1 MCISAPIYI
10 STLFFPLLV
19 FTLVFAKISSFT
31 LALARVIPP
40 FPFKIASCLADF
52 ISFLT
57 ITIPHCH
64 YGPYF
69 SRRAQLVDQCGCCS
83 QCSLISGE
91 FSYSGCLEDNH
102 SILVCHHWDT
112 LSLSVIIEMSF
123 LAFCASSFVWI
134 FPVRCTLFQPLQR
147 SWHFAFSYTKVS
159 VFYADS
165 LTRWVNFD

>member
-102 SILVCHHWDT
+102 SILVCHLWDE
-112 LSLSVIIEMSF
+112 LPSVLCLVIC
-123 LAFCASSFVWI
+123 LHASCVLHTFSTTPTHVVF
-134 FPVRCTLFQPLQR
+134 
-147 SWHFAFSYTKVS
+147 HF
-159 VFYADS
+159 
-165 LTRWVNFD
+165 WQH